1 MILTFLLDK
10 KKNQT
15 TNLPFLL
22 VEVTDQLRIAY
33 PFSLEIGKTGQ
44 QKKFL
49 SACIL
54 LLYWQN
60 HVNKF
65 LIYSRKSLKLKVSI
79 FSVCCMNPE
88 HTLRFF
94 WGVFHFHKHW
104 CSCSFSG
111 FLVDGK
117 QWLRFG
123 VIYSFFFCWI
133 NIRKYLSILRWD
145 PVNCCLVLCSL

>member
-1 MILTFLLDK
+1 MILAFLLD

-33 PFSLEIGKTGQ
+33 PPFSLEIGKTGQ
-44 QKKFL
+44 QKKSL

-60 HVNKF
+60 HVNK
-65 LIYSRKSLKLKVSI
+65 LLNYPRKSLKSKINI
-79 FSVCCMNPE
+79 FSVCCMNSK
-88 HTLRFF
+88 HTLRFP
-94 WGVFHFHKHW
+94 WGIFPFQKHW
-104 CSCSFSG
+104 RSCPFSG

-117 QWLRFG
+117 QWLGFG
-123 VIYSFFFCWI
+123 GIYIFFFLI
-133 NIRKYLSILRWD
+133 NVGKYVSVLGWD